1 MSIPVFLVSSI
12 IGSSTDPGIIKSD
25 ESNLPRM
32 PPPQS
37 TTGGGVG
44 SPSSPTTNGGEE
56 GQKEEVAAEVESRLI
71 NQMSRQENKK
81 VGGEKDDD
89 QALGVLP
96 KAIFNLAILGIWEG
110 ITNCSFG
117 GSGCHLTD
125 KSSKRGFI

>member
-1 MSIPVFLVSSI
+1 
-12 IGSSTDPGIIKSD
+12 
-25 ESNLPRM
+25 M

-71 NQMSRQENKK
+71 NQTSRQENKK

-89 QALGVLP
+89 QAQGVLP

-110 ITNCSFG
+110 IKKFIWWFGVTSYRQIIIKGFHIVAQKLFG
-117 GSGCHLTD
+117 GSGYHLTY

>member
-32 PPPQS
+32 PQPHS
-37 TTGGGVG
+37 TTGG

-71 NQMSRQENKK
+71 NQTSRQENKK

-89 QALGVLP
+89 QAQGVLP